1 MIWPKKASKVY
12 SHKNIVRANK
22 RQVNEFGGGENPARL
37 VNNDT
42 ILLESEYIESI
53 FAELSLVL
61 AVHTGHGTV
70 SICYSPV

>member
-22 RQVNEFGGGENPARL
+22 RQVNDFSGGENPARL

-42 ILLESEYIESI
+42 IPVESE
-53 FAELSLVL
+53 
-61 AVHTGHGTV
+61 
-70 SICYSPV
+70 